1 MLFCPCQTK
10 AIPSCCQALYYSSC
24 TLYNLLSL
32 FLHNL
37 SSGICSR
44 TVSPSFPDIVPL
56 VHLPPPPYSFSYI
69 LTLLC
74 HSFPV
79 YSNSCMALLKLNST
93 KPGRFVGKGI
103 KDVHILRHGTVT
115 DSVFVLLCITGFS
128 MLNPLVIV
136 PWDLEWSCKLLCSPY
151 WESLSCQNFTC
162 GMKSKS
168 VSCKLFLKSAFKCL
182 SSCPFCSPSLA

>member
-115 DSVFVLLCITGFS
+115 DSVFVLLCYLYNRLFYVKPISDCSLGFR
-128 MLNPLVIV
+128 MELQTLVLSI
-136 PWDLEWSCKLLCSPY
+136 LGKFKLPKFYMWNEIKICI
-151 WESLSCQNFTC
+151 
-162 GMKSKS
+162 M
-168 VSCKLFLKSAFKCL
+168 
-182 SSCPFCSPSLA
+182 